1 MKKYIFYIASI
12 LLFVQCAQRGT
23 PSGGPKDITPPKLVR
38 AVPDTLS
45 TNVSTK
51 LKEINL
57 YFDELVQL
65 RDYSKNIIISPPVE
79 PAPTFLPAGT
89 ASREVQVKFNDTLRP
104 NTTYTINFGKSIVDN
119 NEGNP
124 YSFFTY
130 VFSTG
135 KTIDSLTLSGEVKD
149 MMSNEPLKDIVV
161 ALYEVGK
168 NYSDSVVFKE
178 KPYYIAKVD
187 SANRYEFK
195 YLKAGKFRLVAF
207 EDKVPNVKIDL
218 KQEKMAFAS
227 EIINTQTT
235 RVAPTLA
242 LFTPE
247 QGYRYQDGK
256 QEGYG
261 RINFYV
267 TGNPKKMEVK
277 PISHDLGELLQ
288 IHRAYSDTLQMYFN
302 PEKANFKDKR
312 TRLKFT
318 LTHDAVTDS
327 IPTVLY
333 DNSIK
338 YNFKVY
344 GGTDDMTPAK
354 KLQIGA
360 DYPIDTFNTKFIS
373 VKKDSVALDF
383 TVKKINYRKL
393 QIDFPIQWE
402 SKYQVELLP
411 GAITNWFGKENDTVA
426 IDFGTKR
433 ERDYGNL
440 ELILQNK
447 PDSPFW
453 LKLFDSSNK
462 EIYSIYTTDSKFDF
476 KFLPPKKYHFQ
487 IWVDENKN
495 KRYDTGNILENR
507 QPEPVYIYPDPINVK
522 AFWDVKETWVLPKK
536 E

>member
-1 MKKYIFYIASI
+1 MKKYILYLASI
-12 LLFVQCAQRGT
+12 LIFTQCAQRGT
-23 PSGGPKDITPPKLVR
+23 PSGGPKDIIPPKLLR
-38 AVPDTLS
+38 ALPDTLS
-45 TNVSTK
+45 TNVSPK

-65 RDYSKNIIISPPVE
+65 KDYSKNIIISPPIE
-79 PAPTFLPAGT
+79 PAPTFLPAGS
-89 ASREVQVKFNDTLRP
+89 ASREVRVKFNDTLRL

-135 KTIDSLTLSGEVKD
+135 KNIDSLTLSGEVKD
-149 MMSNEPLKDIVV
+149 MVSSNPLKDVVV

-168 NYSDSVVFKE
+168 NYSDSVVFRE

-187 SANRYEFK
+187 STNHYEFK

-227 EIINTQTT
+227 EIIDTQST
-235 RVAPTLA
+235 RQAPLLS
-242 LFTPE
+242 LFSPA
-247 QGYRYQDGK
+247 QSYRFQEAK

-267 TGNPKKMEVK
+267 TGKPEKMKVT
-277 PISHDLGELLQ
+277 PISHDLGKLLQ
-288 IHRAYSDTLQMYFN
+288 IHKAYSDTLQLYFD
-302 PEKANFKDKR
+302 PEKADFKDKR

-338 YNFKVY
+338 YNFKVNSSIEE
-344 GGTDDMTPAK
+344 MTPVK
-354 KLQIGA
+354 KLKIGV

-373 VKKDSVALDF
+373 VKKDSLTLDF
-383 TVKKINYRKL
+383 LVKKINYRKL

-402 SKYQVELLP
+402 GKYRVELLP
-411 GAITNWFGKENDTVA
+411 GAVTNWFGKSNDTVSV
-426 IDFGTKR
+426 DFSTKR

-440 ELILQNK
+440 ELILENK
-447 PDSPFW
+447 PNSPFW
-453 LKLFDSSNK
+453 LKLLDASNK
-462 EIYSIYTTDSKFDF
+462 EIYSVYTTDSKFEF
-476 KFLPPKKYHFQ
+476 KFLPPKKYYFQ

-495 KRYDTGNILENR
+495 RRYDTGNILENK
-507 QPEPVYIYPDPINVK
+507 QPEMIYIYPEPINLK
-522 AFWDVKETWVLPKK
+522 AFWDIKEKWILPKK